1 MGIRPSPRDN
11 PGLAAIEEVLMQDEE
26 LTAIILKTLR
36 DSKSPSGVEDIV
48 EIARQQGADEH
59 YQIHRI
65 GRRLRDQGLVD
76 EVGFTEQS
84 LQASIN
90 ERGIAVLERGDFQ
103 AITDRAKE
111 ALQDPQHNVNFPKE
125 VGRDSSS

>member
-1 MGIRPSPRDN
+1 
-11 PGLAAIEEVLMQDEE
+11 MQDEE

-48 EIARQQGADEH
+48 EIARRQGVDEH

-65 GRRLRDQGLVD
+65 GRRLLDQGLVD
-76 EVGFTEQS
+76 AVGFTEQS

-90 ERGIAVLERGDFQ
+90 ERGIA
-103 AITDRAKE
+103 
-111 ALQDPQHNVNFPKE
+111 ALDGETSRRSPIAP
-125 VGRDSSS
+125 RRRSWTRSTM